1 MSLQSEAGVLLA
13 FAVGMFGLFVFICM
27 FAVPLKYAVKFLLS
41 SVIGGAAILIIN
53 AVGAAFGIHIS
64 LKIVTAAVAGLLGL
78 PGFGFLLIL
87 RYAGLP

>member
-1 MSLQSEAGVLLA
+1 MSVSLQSEAGVLLA

-53 AVGAAFGIHIS
+53 TVGAAFGIHIS
-64 LKIVTAAVAGLLGL
+64 LNIVTAAVAGLLGL
-78 PGFGFLLIL
+78 PGVLMIIFLQAL
-87 RYAGLP
+87 